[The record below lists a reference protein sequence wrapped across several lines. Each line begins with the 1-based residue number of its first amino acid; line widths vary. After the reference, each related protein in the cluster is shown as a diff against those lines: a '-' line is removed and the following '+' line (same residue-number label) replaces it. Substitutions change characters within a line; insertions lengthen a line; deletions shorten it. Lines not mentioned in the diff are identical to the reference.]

1 MADTPYHR
9 TLKDL
14 TTAQKQT
21 NENLLKIN
29 ESIKTQMSGVAK
41 AVKEPPPTNVEEKKE
56 KKAENKKFLDELKSI
71 IGSAVGGAGGAGKE
85 GASMLGKFLKI
96 GLAAAVVPFLGL
108 IGGVVG
114 VISGIM
120 ATPEFKFLKSIFSG
134 IGKAT
139 LGFIKTMGSIGKW
152 FLNLMPGG
160 KLGTKL
166 GEVFGSLGK
175 TMSGMFKGWTGKIA
189 TFLEN
194 PKIVKVMEKVSKF
207 IKPFTRL
214 ALWLFAGYEFI
225 QGWGKADEI
234 FGKKEGDATIIEKF
248 ASGIGGVLEFLSF
261 GLVSTEKAAK
271 GLKATFDFFK
281 LAVTKPKEAWKKV
294 TDWWTAWDF
303 NKSIVEPM
311 VKMFDDFPKKVREFI
326 DGPLSDFGSKATTML
341 KDFVFGK
348 KDPDAKEG
356 DAKDGG
362 LWGGIKSLFSVE
374 NVTKAIKGFAKLTI
388 GFAAM
393 LGSLVSIPLIGTKGN
408 WTDLKSWGGLLGWI
422 KDDLMNWENIK
433 AAVVTLFATMKSIG
447 SYVGAIGGNLIT
459 SLMDWI
465 GEKFEKFKIGDK
477 LKNAWDKA
485 VAWIEKK
492 FDFKMPEFKIPK
504 FEMPDWDPIGSFKD
518 LIRPLLEKASWL
530 VPPELLDW
538 VKAKKKP
545 AGAGD
550 PGAGGAGNVKE
561 KTVAEKLAETHPGKM
576 TYADFLQSEEYK
588 STVRKDDGSLKG
600 ESDKKKE
607 RKYQS
612 YLGGGVDLGQLLKTG
627 LMWDKSQTRASSL
640 TGMDENS
647 QSKLAVM
654 GNLFASKGWNSRLT
668 SGFRDAGR
676 GNKAMLNS
684 ADGMRKYKKKWRDML
699 TDEQLDSKPGSKERQ
714 SAIDTM
720 RAGGFGS
727 QHEHGNAIDFSYPIG
742 YSKKNFSELKT
753 TLLGA
758 FPGATIVGESD
769 HVHMAFNKKNSGKE
783 IEAAY
788 LKNNSGQL
796 LSQAQA
802 QSQARVN
809 RGAGNTTIIKGG
821 DSSQSVHHSVGTSS
835 HDQHAKPE
843 EVIGQN

>member
-41 AVKEPPPTNVEEKKE
+41 AVSEPPPTNVEEKKE
-56 KKAENKKFLDELKSI
+56 KKTENKKFLDELKSI
-71 IGSAVGGAGGAGKE
+71 IGSAVGGAGGAAKE
-85 GASMLGKFLKI
+85 GASTLAKFLKI
-96 GLAAAVVPFLGL
+96 GIAAVMVPFLGL
-108 IGGVVG
+108 IGGIVG

-120 ATPEFKFLKSIFSG
+120 ATPEFKFLKSILSG
-134 IGKAT
+134 IGKIT
-139 LGFIKTMGSIGKW
+139 LGFIKTMGNIGKW

-194 PKIVKVMEKVSKF
+194 PKIVAVMEKVKKF
-207 IKPFTRL
+207 IRPFTRL

-225 QGWGKADEI
+225 QGWTKADEI
-234 FGKKEGDATIIEKF
+234 FGKKEGDTTIIEKF
-248 ASGIGGVLEFLSF
+248 AGGIGGILEFLSF

-281 LAVTKPKEAWKKV
+281 LAVTKPKEAWKKI
-294 TDWWTAWDF
+294 TDWWDKWDF

-311 VKMFDDFPKKVREFI
+311 VEMFDNFPKKVREFI

-348 KDPDAKEG
+348 KDPNAKEG
-356 DAKDGG
+356 DVKDGG

-374 NVTKAIKGFAKLTI
+374 NVTKAIKGFAKLTV
-388 GFAAM
+388 GFATM

-408 WTDLKSWGGLLGWI
+408 WTDLESWDGLLGWI

-433 AAVVTLFATMKSIG
+433 KVVVTIFATMKSIG

-504 FEMPDWDPIGSFKD
+504 FEMPNWDVVGSFKD
-518 LIRPLLEKASWL
+518 LIRPLLEKASWI
-530 VPPELLDW
+530 VPQSLLDW
-538 VKAKKKP
+538 VKVKKK
-545 AGAGD
+545 
-550 PGAGGAGNVKE
+550 KE
-561 KTVAEKLAETHPGKM
+561 KTVAEEDGGLWGGIKSLFSVEKVKKKHTSYHHHHKEKTVAGGGGRV
-576 TYADFLQSEEYK
+576 DLSQLQSDEGFKKGVYKDTEGIKTIGYGFNLERAGAKEALDAAGIKKSLGDLKSGKLKLTKDEASRLMRGEYPHFADAAKRFVNKGRDGTWSKLTLDRQKILTNMAYNMGETGLNKFEDLRTALQKGNYEQAGEEMMNSVWAGQVK
-588 STVRKDDGSLKG
+588 GRADRLTARMKNTSGNQLAASATEQGNLQARLKG
-600 ESDKKKE
+600 
-607 RKYQS
+607 
-612 YLGGGVDLGQLLKTG
+612 
-627 LMWDKSQTRASSL
+627 
-640 TGMDENS
+640 
-647 QSKLAVM
+647 
-654 GNLFASKGWNSRLT
+654 GNV
-668 SGFRDAGR
+668 
-676 GNKAMLNS
+676 
-684 ADGMRKYKKKWRDML
+684 
-699 TDEQLDSKPGSKERQ
+699 
-714 SAIDTM
+714 
-720 RAGGFGS
+720 
-727 QHEHGNAIDFSYPIG
+727 
-742 YSKKNFSELKT
+742 
-753 TLLGA
+753 
-758 FPGATIVGESD
+758 TI
-769 HVHMAFNKKNSGKE
+769 
-783 IEAAY
+783 
-788 LKNNSGQL
+788 NN
-796 LSQAQA
+796 
-802 QSQARVN
+802 V
-809 RGAGNTTIIKGG
+809 KGG
-821 DSSQSVHHSVGTSS
+821 DSSQGAHFTVDASS
-835 HDQHAKPE
+835 HDRHAKE
-843 EVIGQN
+843 EKRIL